1 MPFFQRNRLGTP
13 FKKNKMCSYKPNTK
27 SLCRKFFV
35 NQSKLATSLQAIPRC
50 EISKKFVF
58 VHRKD
63 VSEKRVSHIIS
74 LQSKGSITLEA
85 SIAIPIFLF
94 FVVSLLSII
103 PIIGFQSNLQAA
115 MHQTAREVAMYG
127 YAYDKISE
135 DKVEFNG
142 ITSAIWTNLSVKNK
156 VIKAY
161 GVDYWNHLPISL
173 EKLSFS
179 KTSIMEDEQIDL
191 VVTYSAKPLMN
202 LMPISGIPLVNRC
215 RVRAWTGY
223 DNAKQNP
230 DADEWET
237 YVYIT
242 DSGTVYHLT
251 GNCSHLDLSIEG
263 IPVSEVEALRNGNG
277 GKYYLCELCGKKNPE
292 SQVYL
297 TGYGDRYH
305 YNLSCSGLKRTIKEI
320 PLSKVGNRKAC
331 SRCGGTN

>member
-1 MPFFQRNRLGTP
+1 MPFFRKNRLGTP
-13 FKKNKMCSYKPNTK
+13 FKKNKKCNCKPNTNV
-27 SLCRKFFV
+27 LCRKWFV
-35 NQSKLATSLQAIPRC
+35 NLSKLATSLQAIPRY
-50 EISKKFVF
+50 EIMKKFVF

-85 SIAIPIFLF
+85 GIAIPIFLF

-127 YAYDKISE
+127 YAYDKIGE

-142 ITSAIWTNLSVKNK
+142 ITSAVWTTLFLKNK

-161 GVDYWNHLPISL
+161 GVDYWNHLPIAL
-173 EKLSFS
+173 DNLSFS
-179 KTSIMEDEQIDL
+179 KTSIMEEEQIDL
-191 VVTYSAKPLMN
+191 VLTYSAKPLMN
-202 LMPISGIPLVNRC
+202 RMPVLGIPLVNRC

-223 DNAKQNP
+223 DNANQNP
-230 DADEWET
+230 NANEQET

-251 GNCSHLDLSIEG
+251 SNCSYLDLSIEG
-263 IPVSEVEALRNGNG
+263 VKTTQIEALRNGNG
-277 GKYYLCELCGKKNPE
+277 GRYYPCELCGKKNQE
-292 SQVYL
+292 SKVYL
-297 TGYGDRYH
+297 TRYGDRYH
-305 YNLSCSGLKRTIKEI
+305 YNLSCSRLKRTIKEI
-320 PLSKVGNRKAC
+320 PLSKVGNRKVC
-331 SRCGGTN
+331 SRCGGIN